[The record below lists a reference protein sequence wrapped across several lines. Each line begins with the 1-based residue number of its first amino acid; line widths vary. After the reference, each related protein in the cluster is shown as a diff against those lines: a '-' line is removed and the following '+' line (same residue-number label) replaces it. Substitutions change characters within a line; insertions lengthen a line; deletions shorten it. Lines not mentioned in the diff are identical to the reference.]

1 MNNLPPDIMKNIALL
16 ISCEHAV
23 NTVPYEYQTLFEP
36 HKDILESHRGIDFG
50 ALEIAQSIHKN
61 NPCSLFQATCTRL
74 LVDCNRSIN
83 HPHCFLRLQKFII
96 GQKKKYWMNSIC
108 RFAIASWTTFT
119 N

>member
-36 HKDILESHRGIDFG
+36 HKAILDSHRGIDFG

-61 NPCSLFQATCTRL
+61 NHCSLFQATCTRL

-83 HPHCFLRLQKFII
+83 HPHCFSEITKIYHQTKRKNN
-96 GQKKKYWMNSIC
+96 G
-108 RFAIASWTTFT
+108 
-119 N
+119 